1 MSNNN
6 TETQDNKENNSN
18 SNSNNGLQL
27 VSGSVEEVAKQNDN
41 KTLSSIKNK
50 IYKKI
55 NEIQNGEALEN
66 SRLQATLNTLAT
78 DMSKY
83 ANSKQEY
90 DTIAPELEKRK
101 KATAEKLHVL
111 NQQMDLCNQAINLRL
126 RAGEAQIQENIQK
139 MANSAAKEG
148 FKEFPKGQ
156 KTPDQ
161 HTEEEGKKAFQSQ
174 TGKEVEDPQ
183 LNKKTEQQQQNKK

>member
-1 MSNNN
+1 MS
-6 TETQDNKENNSN
+6 DNKAQTNEQQQG
-18 SNSNNGLQL
+18 NGIQL
-27 VSGSVEEVAKQNDN
+27 ISGSVEQVAKENDN
-41 KTLSSIKNK
+41 KTISHIKNK

-66 SRLQATLNTLAT
+66 SRLQSQLNTLAT

-83 ANSKQEY
+83 ANSKAEY
-90 DTIAPELEKRK
+90 DAIAPELEKRK
-101 KATAEKLHVL
+101 KATAEKLHSL

-126 RAGEAQIQENIQK
+126 RAGEKQIQDNIAK
-139 MANSAAKEG
+139 MSNEAAKEG

-161 HTEEEGKKAFQSQ
+161 HTEDEAKKGFQSQ

-183 LNKKTEQQQQNKK
+183 LKKTDKK